1 MSTTHRSNVRG
12 LTIAALVMT
21 VLVAGSALSASA
33 QAPRVKIAA
42 AHTGTLFMAPVY
54 IAEAAGFLA
63 EEGIDFEL
71 TEVDSGALG
80 IAALVAG
87 QVQFFDA
94 DPFQAVQL
102 RRQGKQILFVY
113 NLTKRVTLDLVMH
126 PEVARSRNV
135 SRATPLAQRLAALR
149 GLKLGIT
156 RPGAAT
162 DVYMRYYLKRA
173 GLSPDRDVQMLSI
186 GGGAGLLAALR
197 SRQIDAFHL
206 SAPTPYIAERD
217 GFGVVVIK
225 ASAGDV
231 PELDNFLYT
240 GIAVHNVYANR
251 NGDVLRRWTKA
262 VNRANKLMRQD
273 QAAAINHLRKHFPR
287 TDPVLLTLALREIIP
302 ALSEDGTMTEQMLEK
317 HLQFMLDDGQI
328 PFKPSAKEGI
338 LWTNRFVVK

>member
-1 MSTTHRSNVRG
+1 MSAWSRIG
-12 LTIAALVMT
+12 PAIA
-21 VLVAGSALSASA
+21 VLAVVAMVPATAPA
-33 QAPRVKIAA
+33 QVQRVKITE
-42 AHTGTLFMAPVY
+42 AHTGTLFMAPIY
-54 IAEAAGFLA
+54 IAEAAGFMS
-63 EEGIDFEL
+63 EEGIDLEL

-80 IAALVAG
+80 IAALVSG

-94 DPFQAVQL
+94 DPFQAVTL
-102 RRQGKQILFVY
+102 RRQGRQILFIY

-126 PEVARSRNV
+126 PEIARTRNLSR
-135 SRATPLAQRLAALR
+135 STPIMQRFQALR

-173 GLSPDRDVQMLSI
+173 GLAPDRDVQILSV

-197 SRQIDAFHL
+197 TRQIDAFHL

-231 PELDNFLYT
+231 PELDNFMYT
-240 GIAVHNVYANR
+240 GISVHNVYANK
-251 NGDVLRRWTKA
+251 NGDVLRRWTRA
-262 VNRANKLMRQD
+262 VNKANRLMRQD
-273 QAAAINHLRKHFPR
+273 QAAAVNHLRKHFPR
-287 TDPVLLTLALREIIP
+287 TDPALLALALREIIP
-302 ALSEDGTMTEQMLEK
+302 ALSEDGTMAEQMMDK

-328 PFKPSAKEGI
+328 TLKPSAKEGL
-338 LWTNRFVVK
+338 LWTNRYIVK

>member
-1 MSTTHRSNVRG
+1 MGIRRRMVGSV
-12 LTIAALVMT
+12 LVVAALVVAT
-21 VLVAGSALSASA
+21 SLVAWA
-33 QAPRVKIAA
+33 QGQRVKITE

-54 IAEAAGFLA
+54 IAEAAGYMA
-63 EEGIDFEL
+63 EEGIDLEL

-80 IAALVAG
+80 IAALVSG

-102 RRQGKQILFVY
+102 RRQGRQILFIY

-126 PEVARSRNV
+126 PEVARTRNISRN
-135 SRATPLAQRLAALR
+135 TPIAQRFQALR
-149 GLKLGIT
+149 GLKLGVT

-173 GLSPDRDVQMLSI
+173 GLNPDRDVEIISV

-197 SRQIDAFHL
+197 TRQIDAFHL

-225 ASAGDV
+225 SSAGDV

-240 GIAVHNVYANR
+240 GISVHNVYANR
-251 NGDVLRRWTKA
+251 YGDVLRRWTKA

-273 QAAAINHLRKHFPR
+273 QAAAINHLRKYFPR
-287 TDPVLLTLALREIIP
+287 TDPALLALALREIIP
-302 ALSEDGTMTEQMLEK
+302 ALSEDGSMSEAMMEK

-328 PFKPSAKEGI
+328 PLKPSAKEGL
-338 LWTNRFVVK
+338 LWTNRYIVK

>member
-1 MSTTHRSNVRG
+1 MGVRIR
-12 LTIAALVMT
+12 LWLV
-21 VLVAGSALSASA
+21 VLVAGVLTAAASAPLGA
-33 QAPRVKIAA
+33 QAPRVRITE

-54 IAEAAGFLA
+54 IAEAAGYMA
-63 EEGIDFEL
+63 EEGIDLEL

-80 IAALVAG
+80 IAALVSG

-102 RRQGKQILFVY
+102 RRQGRQILFVY
-113 NLTKRVTLDLVMH
+113 NLTKRVTLDMVMH
-126 PEVARSRNV
+126 PEVARTRNISR
-135 SRATPLAQRLAALR
+135 STPIAQRFAALR
-149 GLKLGIT
+149 GLKLGVT

-173 GLSPDRDVQMLSI
+173 GLNPDRDVQIVSV

-197 SRQIDAFHL
+197 TRQIDAFHL

-231 PELDNFLYT
+231 PELDNFMYT
-240 GIAVHNVYANR
+240 GISVHNVYANK

-262 VNRANKLMRQD
+262 VNRAGKLMRQD
-273 QAAAINHLRKHFPR
+273 QAAAVNQLRKHFPR
-287 TDPVLLTLALREIIP
+287 TEPALLALALREIIP
-302 ALSEDGTMTEQMLEK
+302 ALSEDGTTTEEMMEK

-328 PFKPSAKEGI
+328 TMKPSAKEGL
-338 LWTNRFVVK
+338 LWTNRYIVK

>member
-1 MSTTHRSNVRG
+1 MQVKR
-12 LTIAALVMT
+12 LTFVPALTVA
-21 VLVAGSALSASA
+21 VLVVALAITASA
-33 QAPRVKIAA
+33 QSQRVKITE

-54 IAEAAGFLA
+54 IAEAAGYLA
-63 EEGIDFEL
+63 EEGIDLEL

-80 IAALVAG
+80 IAALVSG

-102 RRQGKQILFVY
+102 RRQGRQILFIY
-113 NLTKRVTLDLVMH
+113 NLTKRVTLDMVMH
-126 PEVARSRNV
+126 PEVARTRNISR
-135 SRATPLAQRLAALR
+135 SMPIAQRFAALR
-149 GLKLGIT
+149 GLKLGVT

-162 DVYMRYYLKRA
+162 DVYMRYYLKKA
-173 GLSPDRDVQMLSI
+173 GLNPDRDAQIVSV

-197 SRQIDAFHL
+197 TRQIDAFHL

-225 ASAGDV
+225 SSAGDV

-240 GIAVHNVYANR
+240 GISVHNVYANK
-251 NGDVLRRWTKA
+251 NGEVLKRWIKA

-273 QAAAINHLRKHFPR
+273 QAAAVNHLRKHFPR
-287 TDPVLLTLALREIIP
+287 TDPALLALALREIIP
-302 ALSEDGTMTEQMLEK
+302 ALSEDGTMSEAMMEK

-328 PFKPSAKEGI
+328 PSKPSAKEGL
-338 LWTNRFVVK
+338 LWTNKYIVK

>member
-1 MSTTHRSNVRG
+1 MQVKRWTFIPA
-12 LTIAALVMT
+12 LTIA
-21 VLVAGSALSASA
+21 VLVVALAITASA
-33 QAPRVKIAA
+33 QGQRVKITE

-54 IAEAAGFLA
+54 IAEAAGYLA
-63 EEGIDFEL
+63 EEGIDLEL

-80 IAALVAG
+80 IAALVSG

-102 RRQGKQILFVY
+102 RRQGRQILFIY
-113 NLTKRVTLDLVMH
+113 NLTKRVTLDMVMH
-126 PEVARSRNV
+126 PEVARTRNISR
-135 SRATPLAQRLAALR
+135 SMPIAQRFAALR
-149 GLKLGIT
+149 GLKLGVT

-162 DVYMRYYLKRA
+162 DVYMRYYLKKA
-173 GLSPDRDVQMLSI
+173 GLNPDRDAQIVSV

-197 SRQIDAFHL
+197 TRQIDAFHL

-231 PELDNFLYT
+231 PDLDNFLYT
-240 GIAVHNVYANR
+240 GISVHNVYANKF
-251 NGDVLRRWTKA
+251 GDVLKRWTKA

-273 QAAAINHLRKHFPR
+273 QTAAVNHLRKHFPR
-287 TDPVLLTLALREIIP
+287 TDPALLALALREIIP
-302 ALSEDGTMTEQMLEK
+302 ALSEDGTMSEAMMEK

-328 PFKPSAKEGI
+328 PSKPSAKEGL
-338 LWTNRFVVK
+338 LWTNKYIVK